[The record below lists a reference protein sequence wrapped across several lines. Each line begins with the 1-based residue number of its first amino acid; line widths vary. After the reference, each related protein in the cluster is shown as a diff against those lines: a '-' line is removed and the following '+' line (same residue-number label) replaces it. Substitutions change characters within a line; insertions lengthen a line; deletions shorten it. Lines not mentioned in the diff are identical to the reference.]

1 MIPEDDRKEVV
12 EAVTIGVSEDGM
24 IHIYTRLDLQDVMD
38 LLEDAFDIISDEV
51 AEESYTK
58 H

>member
-1 MIPEDDRKEVV
+1 MIPEEDKKEVMD
-12 EAVTIGVSEDGM
+12 AVTIGVSEDGM

-38 LLEDAFDIISDEV
+38 LLEDAFDIISEKV
-51 AEESYTK
+51 VEEGYTK

>member
-1 MIPEDDRKEVV
+1 MIPEDDKQEVV
-12 EAVTIGVSEDGM
+12 EAVTIGVSQDGM

-38 LLEDAFDIISDEV
+38 LLEDAFEIISDEV
-51 AEESYTK
+51 AEKGYTK

>member
-1 MIPEDDRKEVV
+1 MIPEDDKKEVA

-38 LLEDAFDIISDEV
+38 LLEDAFDIISEKV
-51 AEESYTK
+51 VEEGYTK

>member
-1 MIPEDDRKEVV
+1 MIADEDKKEVV

-24 IHIYTRLDLQDVMD
+24 IHIYTRLDMQDAMD

-51 AEESYTK
+51 AEQGYTK

>member
-1 MIPEDDRKEVV
+1 MIPEDDKQEVV
-12 EAVTIGVSEDGM
+12 EAVTIGVSQDGM

-51 AEESYTK
+51 AEEGYTK

>member
-1 MIPEDDRKEVV
+1 MIEDDYKEEVID
-12 EAVTIGVSEDGM
+12 AVTIGVSQDGM

-38 LLEDAFDIISDEV
+38 LLEDAFDIISEKV
-51 AEESYTK
+51 VEEGYTK

>member
-1 MIPEDDRKEVV
+1 MIPDEDKKEVV

-51 AEESYTK
+51 ADQGYTK

>member
-1 MIPEDDRKEVV
+1 MIPEDDKKEVV

>member
-1 MIPEDDRKEVV
+1 MIADEDKKEVV

-24 IHIYTRLDLQDVMD
+24 IHIYTRLDLHDVMD

-51 AEESYTK
+51 TDQGYTK

>member
-1 MIPEDDRKEVV
+1 MIPDDDKKEVI
-12 EAVTIGVSEDGM
+12 EAITIGVSEDGM
-24 IHIYTRLDLQDVMD
+24 IHIYTRLDMQDVMD

-51 AEESYTK
+51 AEEGYTK

>member
-1 MIPEDDRKEVV
+1 MIPEDDKKEVA
-12 EAVTIGVSEDGM
+12 EAITIGVSADGM
-24 IHIYTRLDLQDVMD
+24 IHIYTRLDMQDVMD

-51 AEESYTK
+51 AEEGYTK

>member
-1 MIPEDDRKEVV
+1 MIADEDKKEVA

-51 AEESYTK
+51 AEQGYTK

>member
-1 MIPEDDRKEVV
+1 
-12 EAVTIGVSEDGM
+12 M

-51 AEESYTK
+51 AEQGYTK

>member
-1 MIPEDDRKEVV
+1 MIPDDDKNEVV
-12 EAVTIGVSEDGM
+12 DAVTIGVSADGM

-51 AEESYTK
+51 AEEGYTK

>member
-1 MIPEDDRKEVV
+1 MIPEDDKKEVA

-51 AEESYTK
+51 AEQGYTK

>member
-1 MIPEDDRKEVV
+1 MIPEDDKKEVA

-51 AEESYTK
+51 AEEGYTK

>member
-12 EAVTIGVSEDGM
+12 EAVTIGVSQDGM

-38 LLEDAFDIISDEV
+38 LLEDAFEIISDEV
-51 AEESYTK
+51 AEEGYTK

>member
-1 MIPEDDRKEVV
+1 MIPDHDKQEVV
-12 EAVTIGVSEDGM
+12 EAVTIGVSQDGM

-38 LLEDAFDIISDEV
+38 LLEDAFEIISDEV
-51 AEESYTK
+51 AEEGYTK